1 MSLHKAAME
10 GNVYELQTLLNDKN
24 TDVNQIQDGW
34 SPLHLAA
41 HFGNTEAAALL
52 LQNGA
57 NIHIKSGNEM
67 ANTPL
72 HAAAANKNNR
82 KEMMSILLSHGAD
95 INEKQSGGWTVL
107 HQAAHNNDPEM
118 ILFYLEQ
125 GADPYSA
132 KEDGKTAL
140 ELTEDEQL
148 HEAASVLRNYTLNKI

>member
-1 MSLHKAAME
+1 MGLHKAAME
-10 GNVYELQTLLNDKN
+10 GNVYELQSLLNSDDI
-24 TDVNQIQDGW
+24 DVNEIQDGW
-34 SPLHLAA
+34 SSLHLAA

-57 NIHIKSGNEM
+57 DIHMKSGNEM

-72 HAAAANKNNR
+72 HAAAANKKNR
-82 KEMMSILLSHGAD
+82 KDMLGLLLSHGAN

-107 HQAAHNNDPEM
+107 HQAAHHNDTEM
-118 ILFYLEQ
+118 ILYYLEQ

-140 ELTEDEQL
+140 ELAEDEKL
-148 HEAASVLRNYTLNKI
+148 NEAASVLRNYTLNRI